1 MMPPLEVMV
10 VLAVAV
16 FLGAAVQGAIG
27 LGLGLLAAPV
37 AALVAP
43 ELLPGTLLWLSM
55 LLPVFTLAREWAHVD
70 WWGLRWAF
78 LGRFPATALGAWIV
92 AVSSPRALSVGVG
105 LVILVAVVLTVRTIR
120 LPMRRGVLVAAGA
133 VSGISGTATSIGG
146 PPLALVYQSELGPR
160 VRSTLGMYF
169 FVGAGVSLAAL
180 GIVGELTLAQ
190 TTAALWLAPLLAAGF
205 AAASGLRAVVDG
217 GRLRLGV
224 MVACALS
231 AIALIV
237 RSLAG

>member
-1 MMPPLEVMV
+1 MI

-16 FLGAAVQGAIG
+16 FAGAAVQGAIG

-37 AALVAP
+37 AALLAP
-43 ELLPGTLLWLSM
+43 ELVPGTLLWLSM

-78 LGRFPATALGAWIV
+78 LGRVPATVLGAWIV
-92 AVSSPRALSVGVG
+92 SVSSPRVLSVVVG
-105 LVILVAVVLTVRTIR
+105 LVILVAVALTVRTIR
-120 LPMRRGVLVAAGA
+120 LPMRRGVLAAAGA

-160 VRSTLGMYF
+160 VRSTLAVYF
-169 FVGAGVSLAAL
+169 LFGAGFSLVAL
-180 GIVGELTLAQ
+180 SVVGELGLTE
-190 TTAALWLAPLLAAGF
+190 TKAALWLAPPMVAGFLAAS
-205 AAASGLRAVVDG
+205 ALRAFVDG
-217 GRLRLGV
+217 GRLRLAV
-224 MVACALS
+224 MVVCAVS
-231 AIALIV
+231 AVTLIV

>member
-1 MMPPLEVMV
+1 MPPVDVMV

-43 ELLPGTLLWLSM
+43 ELVPGTLLWLSM

-78 LGRFPATALGAWIV
+78 AGRVPATVLGAWIV
-92 AVSSPRALSVGVG
+92 SVSSPRVLSVVVG
-105 LVILVAVVLTVRTIR
+105 LVILVAVALTVRTIR
-120 LPMRRGVLVAAGA
+120 LPMRRGVLAVAGA

-146 PPLALVYQSELGPR
+146 PPLALVYQGELGPR

-169 FVGAGVSLAAL
+169 LIGAGFSLIAL
-180 GIVGELTLAQ
+180 TVVGELGRAQ
-190 TTAALWLAPLLAAGF
+190 IVPALGLTPPLVAGF
-205 AAASGLRAVVDG
+205 AAASALRAFVDG
-217 GRLRLGV
+217 GRLRLAV
-224 MVACALS
+224 MAVCTLS
-231 AIALIV
+231 AVTLIV

>member
-1 MMPPLEVMV
+1 MPPIDVMI

-37 AALVAP
+37 AALLAP
-43 ELLPGTLLWLSM
+43 ELVPGTLLWLSM
-55 LLPVFTLAREWAHVD
+55 LLPVFTLAREWGHVD

-78 LGRFPATALGAWIV
+78 LGRVPATVLGAWIV
-92 AVSSPRALSVGVG
+92 SVSSPRVLSVAVG

-160 VRSTLGMYF
+160 VRSTLAVYF
-169 FVGAGVSLAAL
+169 FLGAGFSLLAL
-180 GIVGELTLAQ
+180 AVVGELDRTE
-190 TTAALWLAPLLAAGF
+190 TTTALWLTPALVAGF
-205 AAASGLRAVVDG
+205 VAASALRRFVDG
-217 GRLRLGV
+217 GRLRLAV
-224 MVACALS
+224 MAVCTLS
-231 AIALIV
+231 AVTLIV